1 MMRRWWIPLAVLV
14 VLGGGAAAILYGR
27 RAPQWTTVSP
37 AAQAELEKGF
47 EAEMKYYGED
57 AREHYRRALELDPNF
72 VIAKLRLLSATPAQE
87 KDTRKRLI
95 DELRKAETT
104 ALRPRERLLVEF
116 FLARA
121 DKENARADK
130 LLSAYLEEHPN
141 DPFALSI
148 RCGQA
153 WTRGDFAEAEACNRR
168 LLDVDPNWVQ
178 AQNQLGY
185 LAMGQGHFAEAERL
199 FRTYLFIAPDQA
211 NPHDSLGELLT
222 LVGRNPEAEHE
233 LEEAIRIKPT
243 FCASWSHLILL
254 HLVTGDLGQA
264 RATLGRVQD
273 AGSCPADFVRAQT
286 CRVAAWT
293 GLESRDY
300 NAAFAAASACGEKPG
315 EVSVMAYRLALLA
328 DHPEA
333 GARMLAAAQQEIE
346 YPEKD
351 RTNEAVLAHMTGLQA
366 LQRGD
371 AGAAAELFAK
381 ADKGLEYWSDGVAIL
396 KLFNRLDLAAAL
408 RHTGR
413 TTEAQR
419 VRAEVAAVNSAFADR
434 FADVPPRP
442 R

>member
-1 MMRRWWIPLAVLV
+1 MMRRWWIPIAVL
-14 VLGGGAAAILYGR
+14 LLLGGAAAAILHGR
-27 RAPQWTTVSP
+27 RAPQWTTRSP
-37 AAQAELEKGF
+37 AALAELEKGF

-57 AREHYRRALELDPNF
+57 AREHYRRALALDPDF
-72 VIAKLRLLSATPAQE
+72 VIAKLRLLSATPAQD
-87 KDTRKRLI
+87 KDTRQRLI
-95 DELRKAETT
+95 DELRKAHTA
-104 ALRPRERLLVEF
+104 ALRPRERLLVEY

-130 LLSAYLEEHPN
+130 LLSAYLDDHPT

-153 WTRGDFAEAEACNRR
+153 WTRGDFAEAEACNKR

-222 LVGRNPEAEHE
+222 VVGRYPEAEHE
-233 LEEAIRIKPT
+233 LEEAARIKPN
-243 FCASWSHLILL
+243 FCAAWSHLILL
-254 HLVTGDLGQA
+254 HLVAGELDPA
-264 RATLGRVQD
+264 RATLARVQD
-273 AGSCPADFVRAQT
+273 TGSCPADFIRAQS
-286 CRVAAWT
+286 CRLAAWT

-300 NAAFAAASACGEKPG
+300 GAAWAAASACGEKPG
-315 EVSVMAYRLALLA
+315 DLSVMAYRVALLA
-328 DHPEA
+328 GQGEV
-333 GARMLAAAQQEIE
+333 GARLLAAAQQEIE

-351 RTNEAVLAHMTGLQA
+351 RTNEAVVAHMAGLQE
-366 LQRGD
+366 LQKGD
-371 AGAAAELFAK
+371 AAAAAKLFAK
-381 ADKGLEYWSDGVAIL
+381 ADQGLEYWSDGVAIL

-408 RHTGR
+408 RGAGR
-413 TTEAQR
+413 TAEAQR
-419 VRAEVAAVNSAFADR
+419 ITAEVAAVNASFAGR
-434 FADVPPRP
+434 FADAPPRP